1 VQIKEEKKE
10 NQWFKRDTVRYR
22 TNSIEQ
28 ETIGM
33 KQYSIASEQAS
44 MAILAQ
50 QMERM
55 KIWETIGQMVHI
67 QQKTVQHSPLEKLQD
82 AFLNIISGGHGLVE
96 INSRVRPNRVL
107 QQLFGRQA
115 CADQSNVSRTLDRC
129 RAENVQQ
136 MRSALLTLY
145 VRHSQA
151 CRHDYRRAYQVLDI
165 DFTGLLAGKQG
176 ELVTKGYFS
185 DHPHKRGRQV
195 GRVLASRYDE
205 ILSEHLYAGSQQLAS
220 GLQQLVEDTEV
231 ILNLQQPQRQHTLL
245 RIDGG
250 GGQDSEINWLL
261 ERDYRLLVKMFSGNR
276 ARQLA
281 QEVAEYQWI
290 PDPQRPDRD
299 VAWLPQPL
307 SYARPTRQAVVRIRH
322 KHHLYYGV
330 LITNAPDS
338 LLRELS
344 GFSAFH
350 PQADLLHMIYAYDR
364 RSGGLETHN
373 RGDKQGLGLS
383 KRNKR
388 SAPAQEMLILLAQ
401 LAHNLLI
408 WFARRLKRYLL
419 PSCHLGMLRL
429 VRDVLSIHGLLL
441 FDHHANLHT
450 VLLDSAH
457 PFAYAVFRAFRDEW
471 FFAHLSLSL
480 HKF

>member
-1 VQIKEEKKE
+1 
-10 NQWFKRDTVRYR
+10 
-22 TNSIEQ
+22 
-28 ETIGM
+28 M
-33 KQYSIASEQAS
+33 KQYSISSEQAS

-50 QMERM
+50 QMKRM

-67 QQKTVQHSPLEKLQD
+67 QQKTVEHSPLEKLQD

-129 RAENVQQ
+129 TAENVQQ
-136 MRSALLTLY
+136 LRSALLTLY
-145 VRHSQA
+145 VRHSRA
-151 CRHDYRRAYQVLDI
+151 CQHDYRRAYQVLDV
-165 DFTGLLAGKQG
+165 DFTGLLAGAQG

-185 DHPHKRGRQV
+185 DHPHQRGRQV
-195 GRVLASRYDE
+195 GRGLATRYDE
-205 ILSEHLYAGSQQLAS
+205 ILSERLYAGSQQLAS
-220 GLQQLVEDTEV
+220 GLQQLVADAEV
-231 ILNLQQPQRQHTLL
+231 ILNLQQPQRQRTLL
-245 RIDGG
+245 RVDGG
-250 GGQDSEINWLL
+250 GGQDAEVNWLL
-261 ERDYRLLVKMFSGNR
+261 ARDYCLLVKMFSGNR

-281 QEVAEYQWI
+281 QAVAEYHWI

-299 VAWLPQPL
+299 VAWLPEPL
-307 SYARPTRQAVVRIRH
+307 SYARPTRQAAIRIRH

-344 GFSAFH
+344 RFSAVH
-350 PQADLLHMIYAYDR
+350 PQAALLHMIYAYDR

-373 RGDKQGLGLS
+373 RGDKQGLGIS

-388 SAPAQEMLILLAQ
+388 SALAQEMLILLAQ

-408 WFARRLKRYLL
+408 WFARRLKRYL
-419 PSCHLGMLRL
+419 PSTFHLGMLRL

-441 FDHHANLHT
+441 FDHRACLHS

-457 PFAYAVFRAFRDEW
+457 PFANVVFRAFEPEW
-471 FFAHLSLSL
+471 SSAHLSLYL

>member
-1 VQIKEEKKE
+1 
-10 NQWFKRDTVRYR
+10 
-22 TNSIEQ
+22 
-28 ETIGM
+28 M
-33 KQYSIASEQAS
+33 KQYSISTEQAS
-44 MAILAQ
+44 MALLAQ

-67 QQKTVQHSPLEKLQD
+67 QQKTVQHSPLEKLED

-115 CADQSNVSRTLDRC
+115 CADQSSVSRTLDRC
-129 RAENVQQ
+129 TADNLQQ

-145 VRHSQA
+145 VRHSGA
-151 CRHDYRRAYQVLDI
+151 CRHNYRRAYQVLDI

-195 GRVLASRYDE
+195 GRVLATRYDE
-205 ILSEHLYAGSQQLAS
+205 ILSERMYAGTQQLAS
-220 GLQQLVEDTEV
+220 GLQQLVKDAEL
-231 ILNLQQPQRQHTLL
+231 ILNLQQPQRQRTLL

-250 GGQDSEINWLL
+250 GGQDAEVNWLL
-261 ERDYRLLVKMFSGNR
+261 ERDYCLLVKMFSGTR

-299 VAWLPQPL
+299 VAWLPQPVP
-307 SYARPTRQAVVRIRH
+307 YARPTRQAAIRIRH
-322 KHHLYYGV
+322 KNQWYYGV
-330 LITNAPDS
+330 LITNAPDC

-344 GFSAFH
+344 HFSAFH
-350 PQADLLHMIYAYDR
+350 PQAELLHMVHAYDR
-364 RSGGLETHN
+364 RSGGIETHN

-388 SAPAQEMLILLAQ
+388 SALAQEMLILMAQ

-408 WFARRLKRYLL
+408 WFARRLKRYLPPTL
-419 PSCHLGMLRL
+419 HLGMLRL
-429 VRDVLSIHGLLL
+429 VRDVLSIHGRLL
-441 FDHHANLHT
+441 FDHHAHLHT

-457 PFAYAVFRAFRDEW
+457 PFANALFWAFRDEW
-471 FFAHLSLSL
+471 LSAHLSLSL